1 MLFDK
6 NVQMISEIKRFTEI
20 YLKLFDLTWKIGFE
34 LAISL
39 NILFENTITNTSR
52 LQSTNNSNNTRI
64 NNESEASDLFF

>member
-6 NVQMISEIKRFTEI
+6 NVQMISEIKRSTEI

-39 NILFENTITNTSR
+39 NILFENTITNTSL

>member
-6 NVQMISEIKRFTEI
+6 NVQMISEIKRSTEI

-39 NILFENTITNTSR
+39 NILFENTITNTSH

>member
-1 MLFDK
+1 
-6 NVQMISEIKRFTEI
+6 MISEIKRSTEI

-39 NILFENTITNTSR
+39 NILFENTITNTSL
-52 LQSTNNSNNTRI
+52 LQSINNSDNTHI

>member
-6 NVQMISEIKRFTEI
+6 NVQMISEIKKSTEI